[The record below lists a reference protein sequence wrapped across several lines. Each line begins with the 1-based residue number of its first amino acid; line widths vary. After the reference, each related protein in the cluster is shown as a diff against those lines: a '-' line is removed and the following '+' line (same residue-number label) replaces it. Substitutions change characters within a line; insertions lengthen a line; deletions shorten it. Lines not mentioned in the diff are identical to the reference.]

1 MGTITR
7 GGGGPP
13 TTLED
18 TVPSSCYFLSFHAET
33 RDNDIWY
40 VGILVETSIRY
51 DSRITRVQSETCHLS
66 PLKSFECKPG
76 RTTRRKKY
84 CLVDDVGSLVL
95 EMHVT
100 DVTFGV
106 KNKI

>member
-7 GGGGPP
+7 GGPHYVRRYSAFKLLFP
-13 TTLED
+13 FL
-18 TVPSSCYFLSFHAET
+18 PSET
-33 RDNDIWY
+33 RGNDIWY

-95 EMHVT
+95 EMRVT